1 MKFLWFREKIRRIL
15 KQVIEDLLLIYTIIN
30 FTDKRRKTLRIINLY
45 KNASEN
51 NTEDEVLF

>member
-45 KNASEN
+45 KNAS
-51 NTEDEVLF
+51 